1 MSATAIART
10 TCRWLPRRSLA
21 GLLLLASAVVSAQVD
36 TDMAI
41 GYVNPGRVS
50 DEAPQ
55 ADAARQRLQEEFAPR
70 DEEII
75 ELQES
80 LRALED
86 RLASERMSLDSDAEQ
101 ALRRRIVNQRRQ
113 IQRQQ
118 EIFRED
124 FNLRR
129 NEALGDLQQRILRVV
144 ERFAEEQGYDL
155 VVSDGV
161 VFASETVNITDR
173 IIERLE
179 RQYEQRGDDE

>member
-1 MSATAIART
+1 MKQRVPRHRAI
-10 TCRWLPRRSLA
+10 CLLLA
-21 GLLLLASAVVSAQVD
+21 GLMLVCGPLAQAQVSANLN
-36 TDMAI
+36 I

-70 DEEII
+70 DEEIVAM
-75 ELQES
+75 QEE

-86 RLASERMSLDSDAEQ
+86 QLAEQRLRLDTEAEQ
-101 ALRRRIVNQRRQ
+101 ALQRQLVNQRRQ

-118 EIFRED
+118 EAFRED

-144 ERFAEEQGYDL
+144 EAFAVEQGYDL

-161 VFASETVNITDR
+161 VFASEAVNITDR

-179 RQYEQRGDDE
+179 RQYEQRNGTQ

>member
-1 MSATAIART
+1 MNALRHCRGRRLSGCLAALIMATSLSAA
-10 TCRWLPRRSLA
+10 
-21 GLLLLASAVVSAQVD
+21 AQ
-36 TDMAI
+36 TDDLAI

-55 ADAARQRLQEEFAPR
+55 ADAARQRLQQEFAPR
-70 DEEII
+70 DEEIVA
-75 ELQES
+75 LQES

-86 RLASERMSLDSDAEQ
+86 RLARERMDMDSDEEQ
-101 ALRRRIVNQRRQ
+101 ALRRQIVNQRRQ

-144 ERFAEEQGYDL
+144 ERFAAEQGYDL

-161 VFASETVNITDR
+161 VFASDAVNITDR

-179 RQYEQRGDDE
+179 RQHEQGDDAE

>member
-1 MSATAIART
+1 
-10 TCRWLPRRSLA
+10 L
-21 GLLLLASAVVSAQVD
+21 
-36 TDMAI
+36 
-41 GYVNPGRVS
+41 
-50 DEAPQ
+50 
-55 ADAARQRLQEEFAPR
+55 R
-70 DEEII
+70 D
-75 ELQES
+75 
-80 LRALED
+80 LED
-86 RLASERMSLDSDAEQ
+86 RLANQRMSLDGEAEQ

-144 ERFAEEQGYDL
+144 ERFAAEQGYDL

-161 VFASETVNITDR
+161 VFASDAVNITDR

-179 RQYEQRGDDE
+179 RQYEQRNNNE